1 MADSSI
7 RPEQKPTSGGVTRVA
22 PGHDGSS
29 VVTFVDEGGVEH
41 TVRLAVNL
49 FQRVLGIVG
58 PVAMRELAEA
68 EECYRDDLVTWALE
82 LPYHNDDHVSRVARG
97 AIYASALSSRFPGNW
112 NHEHFRCSAVY
123 HVCDVRDRARGVA
136 TGCDHHGLYQ
146 RAESRMGRD
155 IGRRSEPLRACI
167 CPPRKT

>member
-7 RPEQKPTSGGVTRVA
+7 RPEHELTSGGVTRVA

-41 TVRLAVNL
+41 TVRLAVSL

-68 EECYRDDLVTWALE
+68 QDCYRDDLVTWALE
-82 LPYHNDDHVSRVARG
+82 LPYHNDDHISRVARG
-97 AIYASALSSRFPGNW
+97 AIYASALCSRFPGNW

-146 RAESRMGRD
+146 RAWRRMGRD

-167 CPPRKT
+167 CPAKKT